1 MANDMKGD
9 YAVGRGK
16 PPRHSRFKKGQSGNP
31 KGRPRGSEN
40 HYSILMKVLNER
52 VVATVKGRRR
62 TITKLQAVLM
72 QTVNQAASG
81 DYRHTQL
88 LLSKL
93 PQIEEWTERL
103 SRIAP
108 PAVSN
113 EKRQGFAREVLKILF
128 ECGVLKLPIDETA
141 FLRSLEPAEESAHC
155 DRSSRSSDRS

>member
-1 MANDMKGD
+1 MKED
-9 YAVGRGK
+9 YEVGRGK
-16 PPRHSRFKKGQSGNP
+16 PPRHSRYKKGQSGNP

-40 HYSILMKVLNER
+40 HYSMLMKVLSER
-52 VVATVKGRRR
+52 VVVTVKGRRR

-93 PQIEEWTERL
+93 PLIEEWTERV

-108 PAVSN
+108 PEVSN

-128 ECGVLKLPIDETA
+128 ECGELKLPIDETA
-141 FLRSLEPAEESAHC
+141 FVRSLEPAEESAHC